1 MSITTAGRTLSA
13 AMVTEVT
20 TVQLAPV
27 ILVSL
32 SFPSA
37 YTRLWT
43 GYGTLTYAGVPYLG
57 IGTFGSISPIEET
70 TDLAARGI
78 SMQLSGVPTAN
89 IALALTEDYQGRECT
104 VLFGALSPT
113 AGTLISSP
121 VTVFQGRMDVM
132 QISDDGQ
139 SADITMTAEN
149 RLVDF
154 KRPRE
159 VRYTH
164 EEQTALFPGDL
175 GLEFVT
181 AIQEKAIYWGNP
193 NQTQQTNWNGGD
205 KTGETGYE

>member
-13 AMVTEVT
+13 DMVTEVT

-78 SMQLSGVPTAN
+78 SMRLSGVPTAN
-89 IALALTEDYQGRECT
+89 IALLTAVFLAADGEKYGARDTYQAIAEDAQ
-104 VLFGALSPT
+104 LQAMLN
-113 AGTLISSP
+113 TLEA
-121 VTVFQGRMDVM
+121 Q
-132 QISDDGQ
+132 
-139 SADITMTAEN
+139 
-149 RLVDF
+149 L
-154 KRPRE
+154 
-159 VRYTH
+159 
-164 EEQTALFPGDL
+164 
-175 GLEFVT
+175 
-181 AIQEKAIYWGNP
+181 
-193 NQTQQTNWNGGD
+193 
-205 KTGETGYE
+205 